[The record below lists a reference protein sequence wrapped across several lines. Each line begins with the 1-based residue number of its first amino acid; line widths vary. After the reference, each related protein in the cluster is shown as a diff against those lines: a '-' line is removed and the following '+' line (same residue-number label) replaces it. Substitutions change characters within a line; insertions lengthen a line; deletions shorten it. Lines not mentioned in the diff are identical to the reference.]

1 MENNFFTVAFIA
13 NKANK
18 HKSTINKIIN
28 KLGIKEVHKENIGK
42 ARIPY
47 YSKEQMELILDS
59 TGYKRK
65 MHTTIIEKTIIETY
79 HIYESKMNYD
89 DTI

>member
-1 MENNFFTVAFIA
+1 MEFYTVEFIA
-13 NKANK
+13 NKAQK
-18 HKSTINKIIN
+18 HRSSINKIIN
-28 KLGIKEVHKENIGK
+28 KLGIKEVHKQNIGK

-59 TGYKRK
+59 NGYQRK

-79 HIYESKMNYD
+79 HIYESKMNSD